1 MTKRVSKILK
11 ILSALLSSS
20 HWGRVGVGLL
30 IFTSIVFSQS
40 SDKKLKSQIDG
51 LFKDKYFEST
61 LMSVDIYNL
70 AKKKILYQKNNKLLL
85 HPASNMKILTSAAAL
100 KYLGKDYQF
109 QTSLYYEGEIVDS
122 VLYGHLIV
130 VGGCDPDFTS
140 NDLELFAQSVKD
152 KGINKITGNIY
163 GDVSMTDSLFWGNG
177 WMWDD
182 DPSTDAPYMSALN
195 INDNAISISGFY
207 NEATGKLEVGSIPK
221 TNYIELIQNVTY
233 NDEVKHQLNVDRDW
247 INRIN
252 KFIISGNIS
261 KKSYNPRNNFSQ
273 RLNIYRPEK
282 YFLALFNES
291 LKRNGIEI
299 LGDSKFKALV
309 ENANHLF
316 TFTRPFDTVI
326 VNLNKTSDNLS
337 TEMTLR
343 ALAEKYFGKPASA
356 VNGLKMID
364 SLVILC
370 GLNPN
375 DYRLVDGSGVSHYN
389 LVSAELL
396 LSALKHFYYNEPYLF
411 KTLYESFPIAG
422 VDGSL
427 SGRMKNTLAENN
439 VHAKTG
445 TLSGVSSL
453 SGYVKNKKGNMIA
466 FSILVQ
472 NYVGSSKQARD
483 FIDKV
488 CEILAESN

>member
-1 MTKRVSKILK
+1 MTKRVSKIFK
-11 ILSALLSSS
+11 IISTLLSPSP
-20 HWGRVGVGLL
+20 WRRVGVGLL

-70 AKKKILYQKNNKLLL
+70 AKRKILYQKNNKLLL

-140 NDLELFAQSVKD
+140 EDLELLTQSVKD

-195 INDNAISISGFY
+195 INDNAITIYGANDYQKNNFVI
-207 NEATGKLEVGSIPK
+207 KSIPE
-221 TNYIELIQNVTY
+221 TNYIELLQSITQG
-233 NDEVKHQLNVDRDW
+233 DSKDSHFDIDRDW
-247 INRIN
+247 INRTN
-252 KFIISGNIS
+252 KFLINGNFS
-261 KKSYNPRNNFSQ
+261 KNDFTEKSYFVKRF
-273 RLNIYRPEK
+273 NIYRPEN

-291 LKRNGIEI
+291 LERNGIEI

-316 TFTRPFDTVI
+316 TFIRPFDTVI

-364 SLVILC
+364 SLIILC

-453 SGYVKNKKGNMIA
+453 SGYVKNKKGNMIG
-466 FSILVQ
+466 FSILMQ